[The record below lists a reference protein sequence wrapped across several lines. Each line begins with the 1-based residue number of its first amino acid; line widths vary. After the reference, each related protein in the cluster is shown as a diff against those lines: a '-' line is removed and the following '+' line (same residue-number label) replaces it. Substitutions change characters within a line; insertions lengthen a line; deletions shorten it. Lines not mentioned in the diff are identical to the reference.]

1 MTCPQREA
9 SCLVIMCEIFSVTDV
24 AVHLFVT
31 DNGIEDIREHIVLAS
46 NDHYMQWIS
55 STNALALMLCPMD
68 FFLVPFYRLR
78 GCSIYRGKKNFILP
92 SPLTEFV
99 T

>member
-24 AVHLFVT
+24 AVLLFVT

-55 STNALALMLCPMD
+55 SKNALALMLRPME

-78 GCSIYRGKKNFILP
+78 GCSIYRGKKKFILP
-92 SPLTEFV
+92 SAFTEFV